1 MNLKSLNLWPMLS
14 LLYMQFSA
22 AVPNDLFQRNDHEQT
37 KTEIVVPG
45 GQVLERQHSK
55 DKNRQMIEACQLG
68 YLGFVKSLVE
78 KGVNI
83 NVCEDNGLTPLME
96 AAHRGYYSIVKYL
109 VNEGADMNVCD
120 NDGSTVLQLAAS
132 GHHWEVVDFLKT
144 RMLRKE
150 EMVSFS
156 GIRLPVSD

>member
-1 MNLKSLNLWPMLS
+1 
-14 LLYMQFSA
+14 
-22 AVPNDLFQRNDHEQT
+22 
-37 KTEIVVPG
+37 
-45 GQVLERQHSK
+45 
-55 DKNRQMIEACQLG
+55 
-68 YLGFVKSLVE
+68 
-78 KGVNI
+78 
-83 NVCEDNGLTPLME
+83 
-96 AAHRGYYSIVKYL
+96 
-109 VNEGADMNVCD
+109 MNVCD

>member
-55 DKNRQMIEACQLG
+55 DKNRQMIESCQLG

-109 VNEGADMNVCD
+109 VYIFQFAN
-120 NDGSTVLQLAAS
+120 TYWIAS
-132 GHHWEVVDFLKT
+132 KIDSNFCFKAPIFFF
-144 RMLRKE
+144 K
-150 EMVSFS
+150 
-156 GIRLPVSD
+156 